1 MSYRVALP
9 DGNIAEFPDDMPH
22 DEAASIIKRQFY
34 TPQEKPT
41 SGLGSALSS
50 GFRGG
55 VGSAAEAVGEFSG
68 LKGLA
73 EFGKTQ
79 QEKAAQ
85 TYQPTSEKDIAAADQ
100 RGLLSGIGSRATQL
114 LEPYA
119 QAAGNITGRFGAPM
133 LAGSVAAALAPEAV
147 IGGAGLSAVG
157 LGTASA
163 LAGAG
168 ATALTD
174 LPIEI
179 GETQLERKKAG
190 LPSDPVKDVAYGLA
204 KTALNT
210 FTGHLMSG
218 PMRGLLGKTTVE
230 QAELLAPKVL
240 AGELTAAD
248 ASKQLTG
255 YAQNFLRG
263 TAENAIVGTGMMVG
277 NTALSRSATDQSLT
291 SPEALAAYGESAKG
305 AIALSPMFGAYHAL
319 GQKGLGEAKLAKDE
333 ADRNAALADIRNQQ
347 AANEQAKLEFQKTQ
361 PDYLDR
367 VQSDYMAA
375 EQQKLDL
382 LNQKRTVEAGS
393 LTETADRLHNKDID
407 TKVKELQPTIESLAA
422 EFNKYRPAPPKATES
437 TKVTEATPEQVAAQT
452 AADKGEAP
460 RDIEPVDTTG
470 LDKNNDYVAGL
481 INDLNLT
488 VEQRDAITGNN
499 LLSKVGKL
507 GLNQSDWVDVGSLP
521 TFAKGK
527 GGKGTSIADR
537 VSNGEFDQWLPD
549 KLKSEIIKDD
559 TDKQQE
565 AEEFIKDALRQHG
578 LGQPFYDTE
587 TREALRQNEI
597 EVTRIEQELDRESN
611 IDEINGEIQDL
622 ADELAKEEHG
632 NREPAE
638 FGVEPEGEA
647 GGAAEG
653 EGANAPE
660 AKLTEPAAE
669 PIAEPAAEPETFEP
683 KPIDTS
689 KLQDVLSR
697 ALLPTL
703 KRFGL
708 EDVGLKFI
716 ENAGNFD
723 GEYTKKLIKIAL
735 DAARPLQALRHEAIH
750 ALKDMGFFT
759 PGQWKL
765 LENQADKVWIDK
777 YLKNRNV
784 DGKALKEGEESRFD
798 AYSKLYKG
806 DMDAIREE
814 AIADAFADF
823 DAHGAPKGIM
833 ATLTA
838 KLQDFFAKVKQ
849 AFKSGGYE
857 SAEDV
862 FKQIEAGKL
871 TATAEK
877 PTATAA
883 KASIRSL
890 SSNEK
895 QIVGSSEN
903 PEEAFGNKMLLENHE
918 KSLDEYNK
926 LPPDLQKKLDAYRSA
941 ERKARTI
948 MSKSGAV
955 VDKSQS
961 QSAITRSRNSF
972 IKAFKDSFGRDMTY
986 DESFAHLNDFQKRI
1000 DDYIGESAKPSLRQV
1015 TDLNAERASRKALDQ
1030 EGESLFHD
1038 LQTLISQGR
1047 VTPEDMQNLKNSFA
1061 AADNKMRAAYELNK
1075 IIRSISRRP
1084 APDIQ
1089 QTPEQ
1094 IQKISNAANDAVSQT
1109 GEAQAKPSLRTNTP
1123 EFKQWFGNSKV
1134 VDEDGKPLVVYHGSP
1149 NFQGNVFVNE
1159 VDRKNNAGNVAGYY
1173 FAPSAEEASRY
1184 ALDRKSDAYQEG
1196 SQILPVYLSIKK
1208 PYIAGESRV
1217 SPAMIDQYKKELIA
1231 TNQHMSDEKV
1241 AQWAETKSK
1250 YLTDG
1255 VVPSPTAL
1263 NGDGNA
1269 MQRVL
1274 KAGGYDGFKDGRH
1287 WVAFESNQ
1295 IKSAT
1300 GNRGTYDVTNPDI
1313 RKSLRTESPEF
1324 KQFFGDSKIVDA
1336 NGEPTV
1342 LYHGLAKD
1350 TASFARKT
1358 ERGSPIFL
1366 TDNPKFAEGFSKD
1379 SFAWMSAHADQFLT
1393 PQQLDKAKKQAIAE
1407 IRKDYRQSP
1416 SAVKE
1421 MVDSLKSGKYEDA
1434 TGEAQDYLRKA
1445 YKDMLQSGP
1454 HIMPLYVRAEK
1465 PFDYENPADV
1475 KAVLDE
1481 MNKSA
1486 DSYGLPAGRSY
1497 GGIKGGNW
1505 ELIESKPVQ
1514 DVIKKL
1520 GYDSFYVQEGG
1531 NKNLAV
1537 YDSKQLKSAT
1547 GNVGAYGE
1555 RPVTEAEAKPL
1566 GMTAEEANKAQAEGD
1581 VRLSLRRVES
1591 EIKSLPNGQAIYDAV
1606 RRRTTAREEQ
1616 GYAERLIGGLGPT
1629 PFSYLRQ
1636 KLLYQYNQLGVYG
1649 KRMVKEMGGAE
1660 RLADVS
1666 AEAAALES
1674 DKAAGYV
1681 ASALGT
1687 GNRMGGVP
1695 VYEKG
1700 YTKISNL
1707 NGTVKGVV
1715 EIFAPLAKY
1724 GDPEMYQAYQFWSM
1738 AKRGERLTK
1747 EGREKFTPDELAH
1760 AKELEKK
1767 YPEFVDIQKDWIKYN
1782 NGLVKYMIDTGVLS
1796 KEMGAE
1802 WMKYADYVP
1811 FYRQLEGERTIGPQI
1826 MQNLTG
1832 VKPPKKL
1839 KGPKGEESAPAADFL
1854 ETITRNTQAA
1864 ITSGLKNVAGQR
1876 AIDEAMFLGQ
1886 AERVHNPQ
1894 AAPNV
1899 LAILREGKTEHYVSA
1914 DPLFIDAVKSLNLP
1928 ELPFLSFLSKPADV
1942 LRSMVTK
1949 DPAFIIANMM
1959 KHSLYT
1965 YYTSGAD
1972 ISPITGTLKNFADV
1986 MANKSPEYQTLL
1998 NAGVIGGYE
2007 FSRNIEASSQ
2017 YLAKDLRAKTGT
2029 KEGLEKALTPITG
2042 VWKYLE
2048 HATEAHDAAVRI
2060 SVYKDVLAKTG
2071 NEAEAIFRAN
2081 EVLNFNRKGN
2091 SAMVRIVSAAIPF
2104 LNAKFQGLDLMYRGL
2119 VEPSL
2124 GGDVTARQ
2132 KAVQKTGLIRAA
2144 TLMGL
2149 SVMYAAM
2156 VTNDPDYEKQQQEVK
2171 DNNWIIPGLGVRI
2184 PIPFELG
2191 TLFKTMPEHIYR
2203 YFYGAEDVKELQ
2215 AAGKKAL
2222 MDLTFTPVPQ
2232 VAMPVLEAEANYSF
2246 FTGRPIVGAHM
2257 TGIEPKF
2264 QVEPNT
2270 SIVAQKLGQMTN
2282 ISPLKIDHIY
2292 QGYTGTMGMYLSDV
2306 VDSIFNTTSKPTNR
2320 FEQTPIIK
2328 RFLID
2333 HEATGQ
2339 VSQFYDLKNRVETA
2353 VRTINDLKSSGSPD
2367 LLEYAQEHGKEYAMR
2382 GQVQMVAKKLQE
2394 LKKQALQIRTS
2405 DMDPDQKRDLL
2416 LENVRAQ
2423 NATVGGI
2430 RQFKEALA
2438 E

>member
-55 VGSAAEAVGEFSG
+55 VGSAAEAAGEFSG
-68 LKGLA
+68 LQGLA
-73 EFGKTQ
+73 AFGKAQ

-85 TYQPTSEKDIAAADQ
+85 TYQPTSDKDIAAADTK
-100 RGLLSGIGSRATQL
+100 GLLSGIGTRATQF

-119 QAAGNITGRFGAPM
+119 QAAGNIAGRFGAPM
-133 LAGSVAAALAPEAV
+133 AAGAVAGALAPEAV
-147 IGGAGLSAVG
+147 IGGAGLSAMG

-277 NTALSRSATDQSLT
+277 NTALSRAATNQSLM
-291 SPEALAAYGESAKG
+291 SPEALAAYEESAKG

-319 GQKGLGEAKLAKDE
+319 GQKGLGEAKLTKDE

-347 AANEQAKLEFQKTQ
+347 AANEQAKTEFQKTQ
-361 PDYLDR
+361 PDYLDK
-367 VQSDYMAA
+367 VQSDYMAT

-407 TKVKELQPTIESLAA
+407 AKVKELQPTIESLAT
-422 EFNKYRPAPPKATES
+422 EFNKYRPAPPKVTEP
-437 TKVTEATPEQVAAQT
+437 TKVTETTPEQVAAQT
-452 AADKGEAP
+452 AADRGEAP
-460 RDIEPVDTTG
+460 RDIESVDTAG
-470 LDKNNDYVAGL
+470 LDKNNDYVSGL

-488 VEQRDAITGNN
+488 VEQREAITGNN
-499 LLSKVGKL
+499 LLARVGKL
-507 GLNQSDWVDVGSLP
+507 GLNQSDWVDIGSLP
-521 TFAKGK
+521 TFSKGK

-587 TREALRQNEI
+587 TREALRQNEV

-647 GGAAEG
+647 SGAAEG

-660 AKLTEPAAE
+660 TKLTEPAAE
-669 PIAEPAAEPETFEP
+669 PSVEPAAEPATFEP
-683 KPIDTS
+683 KPIDIS

-697 ALLPTL
+697 ALLPTF

-735 DAARPLQALRHEAIH
+735 DAERPLQALRHEAIH

-862 FKQIEAGKL
+862 FKQIESGKL

-877 PTATAA
+877 PTATA
-883 KASIRSL
+883 
-890 SSNEK
+890 
-895 QIVGSSEN
+895 G
-903 PEEAFGNKMLLENHE
+903 
-918 KSLDEYNK
+918 
-926 LPPDLQKKLDAYRSA
+926 
-941 ERKARTI
+941 
-948 MSKSGAV
+948 
-955 VDKSQS
+955 
-961 QSAITRSRNSF
+961 
-972 IKAFKDSFGRDMTY
+972 
-986 DESFAHLNDFQKRI
+986 
-1000 DDYIGESAKPSLRQV
+1000 AKPSLRS
-1015 TDLNAERASRKALDQ
+1015 NSIGG
-1030 EGESLFHD
+1030 GEAGV
-1038 LQTLISQGR
+1038 Q
-1047 VTPEDMQNLKNSFA
+1047 
-1061 AADNKMRAAYELNK
+1061 AADK
-1075 IIRSISRRP
+1075 
-1084 APDIQ
+1084 
-1089 QTPEQ
+1089 T
-1094 IQKISNAANDAVSQT
+1094 
-1109 GEAQAKPSLRTNTP
+1109 QAKPSLRTNTP
-1123 EFKQWFGNSKV
+1123 EFKQ
-1134 VDEDGKPLVVYHGSP
+1134 
-1149 NFQGNVFVNE
+1149 
-1159 VDRKNNAGNVAGYY
+1159 
-1173 FAPSAEEASRY
+1173 
-1184 ALDRKSDAYQEG
+1184 
-1196 SQILPVYLSIKK
+1196 
-1208 PYIAGESRV
+1208 
-1217 SPAMIDQYKKELIA
+1217 
-1231 TNQHMSDEKV
+1231 
-1241 AQWAETKSK
+1241 
-1250 YLTDG
+1250 
-1255 VVPSPTAL
+1255 
-1263 NGDGNA
+1263 
-1269 MQRVL
+1269 
-1274 KAGGYDGFKDGRH
+1274 
-1287 WVAFESNQ
+1287 
-1295 IKSAT
+1295 
-1300 GNRGTYDVTNPDI
+1300 
-1313 RKSLRTESPEF
+1313 
-1324 KQFFGDSKIVDA
+1324 FFGDSKLINED
-1336 NGEPTV
+1336 GTPKV

-1350 TASFARKT
+1350 TVSFARKT

-1379 SFAWMSAHADQFLT
+1379 SFAWMAAHADDVLT
-1393 PQQLDKAKKQAIAE
+1393 PQQLEKARKQAIAE
-1407 IRKDYRQSP
+1407 IRKDYRRSP
-1416 SAVKE
+1416 TAMKE
-1421 MVDSLKSGKYEDA
+1421 MVDSLKTGEYAKA

-1454 HIMPLYVRAEK
+1454 HIMPLYVRAER
-1465 PFDYENPADV
+1465 PFDYENPEDV

-1481 MNKSA
+1481 MNKST
-1486 DSYGLPAGRSY
+1486 DSYGLPAGRNY
-1497 GGIKGGNW
+1497 GGIKVGNW
-1505 ELIESKPVQ
+1505 ELIESKLVQ
-1514 DVIKKL
+1514 DSIKKL
-1520 GYDSFYVQEGG
+1520 GYDSFYVEEGG

-1606 RRRTTAREEQ
+1606 RKRTTAREEQ

-1674 DKAAGYV
+1674 NKAAGYV

-1724 GDPEMYQAYQFWSM
+1724 GDPEMYQAYQFWAM

-1796 KEMGAE
+1796 KEMGSE
-1802 WMKYADYVP
+1802 WMKYSDYVP

-1854 ETITRNTQAA
+1854 ETVTRNTQAA

-1972 ISPITGTLKNFADV
+1972 ISPITGTLKNFTDV
-1986 MANKSPEYQTLL
+1986 MANKSPEYKTLL

-2029 KEGLEKALTPITG
+2029 QEGLEKTFKPIAG
-2042 VWKYLE
+2042 IWQYLE

-2191 TLFKTMPEHIYR
+2191 TMFKTMPEHIYR

-2257 TGIEPKF
+2257 AGIEPKF

-2353 VRTINDLKSSGSPD
+2353 VKTINDLKSSGSPD

-2382 GQVQMVAKKLQE
+2382 GQVQMVAKKLQV

-2405 DMDPDQKRDLL
+2405 DINSDQKRDLL

>member
-1 MSYRVALP
+1 
-9 DGNIAEFPDDMPH
+9 
-22 DEAASIIKRQFY
+22 
-34 TPQEKPT
+34 
-41 SGLGSALSS
+41 
-50 GFRGG
+50 
-55 VGSAAEAVGEFSG
+55 
-68 LKGLA
+68 
-73 EFGKTQ
+73 
-79 QEKAAQ
+79 
-85 TYQPTSEKDIAAADQ
+85 
-100 RGLLSGIGSRATQL
+100 
-114 LEPYA
+114 
-119 QAAGNITGRFGAPM
+119 
-133 LAGSVAAALAPEAV
+133 
-147 IGGAGLSAVG
+147 
-157 LGTASA
+157 
-163 LAGAG
+163 
-168 ATALTD
+168 
-174 LPIEI
+174 
-179 GETQLERKKAG
+179 
-190 LPSDPVKDVAYGLA
+190 
-204 KTALNT
+204 
-210 FTGHLMSG
+210 
-218 PMRGLLGKTTVE
+218 
-230 QAELLAPKVL
+230 
-240 AGELTAAD
+240 
-248 ASKQLTG
+248 
-255 YAQNFLRG
+255 
-263 TAENAIVGTGMMVG
+263 
-277 NTALSRSATDQSLT
+277 
-291 SPEALAAYGESAKG
+291 
-305 AIALSPMFGAYHAL
+305 
-319 GQKGLGEAKLAKDE
+319 
-333 ADRNAALADIRNQQ
+333 
-347 AANEQAKLEFQKTQ
+347 
-361 PDYLDR
+361 
-367 VQSDYMAA
+367 
-375 EQQKLDL
+375 
-382 LNQKRTVEAGS
+382 
-393 LTETADRLHNKDID
+393 
-407 TKVKELQPTIESLAA
+407 
-422 EFNKYRPAPPKATES
+422 
-437 TKVTEATPEQVAAQT
+437 
-452 AADKGEAP
+452 
-460 RDIEPVDTTG
+460 
-470 LDKNNDYVAGL
+470 
-481 INDLNLT
+481 
-488 VEQRDAITGNN
+488 
-499 LLSKVGKL
+499 
-507 GLNQSDWVDVGSLP
+507 
-521 TFAKGK
+521 
-527 GGKGTSIADR
+527 
-537 VSNGEFDQWLPD
+537 
-549 KLKSEIIKDD
+549 
-559 TDKQQE
+559 
-565 AEEFIKDALRQHG
+565 
-578 LGQPFYDTE
+578 
-587 TREALRQNEI
+587 
-597 EVTRIEQELDRESN
+597 
-611 IDEINGEIQDL
+611 
-622 ADELAKEEHG
+622 
-632 NREPAE
+632 
-638 FGVEPEGEA
+638 
-647 GGAAEG
+647 
-653 EGANAPE
+653 
-660 AKLTEPAAE
+660 
-669 PIAEPAAEPETFEP
+669 
-683 KPIDTS
+683 
-689 KLQDVLSR
+689 
-697 ALLPTL
+697 
-703 KRFGL
+703 L

-862 FKQIEAGKL
+862 FKQIETGKL

-877 PTATAA
+877 PTATA
-883 KASIRSL
+883 
-890 SSNEK
+890 
-895 QIVGSSEN
+895 G
-903 PEEAFGNKMLLENHE
+903 
-918 KSLDEYNK
+918 
-926 LPPDLQKKLDAYRSA
+926 
-941 ERKARTI
+941 
-948 MSKSGAV
+948 
-955 VDKSQS
+955 
-961 QSAITRSRNSF
+961 
-972 IKAFKDSFGRDMTY
+972 
-986 DESFAHLNDFQKRI
+986 
-1000 DDYIGESAKPSLRQV
+1000 AKPSLRQV

-1109 GEAQAKPSLRTNTP
+1109 GETQTKPSLRSNSYGLNVLTGNESAPDFGKKPVVDDIAKHFDKKVMEKFNRKLDYNDPEDIKIAMKMALEEVKHQMASDQSGLDWYDEDIKKAFADTMKVIPSLNSEPKRQLFSIMAGILSPNIIARDNWFIAAKAFEHYEKTGVIPGVNPETGGLWQGGTQSANKKKQMDFLNNMVKAMGEKDALNWLTSEHTVKEINDFRKRYGNITSGIDGKLSDIKPGLYAFGPKVGPFVSNINGIHDVTVDKWATRTFNRYFGTMTSPEGKIVDAPTEPQRRAIKALMNGVASDAGIKNYQVQSALWFYEQKHFRKFGTDSPSYGFSDGATKLLQQRGVGGGEAGVRAADETQAKPSLRTNTP
-1123 EFKQWFGNSKV
+1123 EFKQWFG
-1134 VDEDGKPLVVYHGSP
+1134 
-1149 NFQGNVFVNE
+1149 
-1159 VDRKNNAGNVAGYY
+1159 
-1173 FAPSAEEASRY
+1173 
-1184 ALDRKSDAYQEG
+1184 
-1196 SQILPVYLSIKK
+1196 
-1208 PYIAGESRV
+1208 
-1217 SPAMIDQYKKELIA
+1217 
-1231 TNQHMSDEKV
+1231 
-1241 AQWAETKSK
+1241 
-1250 YLTDG
+1250 
-1255 VVPSPTAL
+1255 
-1263 NGDGNA
+1263 
-1269 MQRVL
+1269 
-1274 KAGGYDGFKDGRH
+1274 
-1287 WVAFESNQ
+1287 
-1295 IKSAT
+1295 
-1300 GNRGTYDVTNPDI
+1300 
-1313 RKSLRTESPEF
+1313 
-1324 KQFFGDSKIVDA
+1324 DSKIVTSRDKGMVS
-1336 NGEPTV
+1336 GEDVMNRLKIPESRQDFYWRKLSADERNKLMEDYRNRDGVGQPKV

-1379 SFAWMSAHADQFLT
+1379 SFAWMAAHADDVLT
-1393 PQQLDKAKKQAIAE
+1393 PQQLEKARKQAIAE
-1407 IRKDYRQSP
+1407 IRKDYRRSP
-1416 SAVKE
+1416 TAMKE
-1421 MVDSLKSGKYEDA
+1421 MVDSLKTGEYAKA

-1481 MNKSA
+1481 MNKLT
-1486 DSYGLPAGRSY
+1486 DSYGLPVGRSY
-1497 GGIKGGNW
+1497 GGIKVGNW

-1581 VRLSLRRVES
+1581 VRLSLRKSATEMFDPKEVDANSITKYKSREKLVNMNIDDFLKLAEYTNSEDSNSSQKMINARKRVADGTKFNSLPYLLVSGNSGTLQATGHEGRHRAKVLKEAGYETMPVVLKSDIRWSEQNNPENFDYKKNFPERIKAEKGAIDENFSIPFPFTREEAGNNYVQPESRKSLRRVES
-1591 EIKSLPNGQAIYDAV
+1591 EIKSLTNGQAIYDAV
-1606 RRRTTAREEQ
+1606 RKRTTAREEQ

-1715 EIFAPLAKY
+1715 EIFAPLAKS
-1724 GDPEMYQAYQFWSM
+1724 GAPEMYQAYQFWAM

-1802 WMKYADYVP
+1802 WMKYADYIP

-1899 LAILREGKTEHYVSA
+1899 LAILREGKVEHYVSA

-2029 KEGLEKALTPITG
+2029 QEGLEKAFTPITG
-2042 VWKYLE
+2042 IWKYLE

-2091 SAMVRIVSAAIPF
+2091 SAMVRIVTAAIPF

-2119 VEPSL
+2119 VEPSM

-2203 YFYGAEDVKELQ
+2203 YFYGAEDLKELQ